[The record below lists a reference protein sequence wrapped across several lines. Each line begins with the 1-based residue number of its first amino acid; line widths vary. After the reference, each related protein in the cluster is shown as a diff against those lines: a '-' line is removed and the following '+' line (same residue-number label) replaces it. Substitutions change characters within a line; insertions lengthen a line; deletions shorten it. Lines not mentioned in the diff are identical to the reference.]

1 MVSVTVGQRVI
12 GLTNLDKALYPGT
25 GTTKAEVLQYYA
37 AALPALLG
45 TAGNRPLT
53 RIRWPEGTGLPSFY
67 EKDLPSHAPSWIPR
81 FRTVHSGQHSGK
93 GEREAEYPLLVGD
106 DAAATLTWLTQQ
118 GSLEY
123 HVPQWQVGTDGSAL
137 PPDRLVVDL
146 DPGPPAGLA
155 ECCEVAELVRVAL
168 EHSGLKPWAV
178 TSGSKGIQVY
188 AAVPGG
194 EVAGMTTDE
203 FARALAVTLEK
214 AMPELIVSRMEKAA
228 RPGRV
233 FIDWSQNN
241 PSKTTVAPWSLRGKE
256 SPTVAMPVTWDE
268 VNAGISRQFTMA
280 EAMERLAEV

>member
-1 MVSVTVGQRVI
+1 MSLSVTVGGRTI
-12 GLTNLDKALYPGT
+12 GLTNLDKVLYPAT

-37 AALPALLG
+37 SALPALMA

-53 RIRWPEGTGLPSFY
+53 RIRWPDGTGSPSFY
-67 EKDLPSHAPSWIPR
+67 EKDLPSHAPEWIPR
-81 FRTVHSGQHSGK
+81 FRTVHSGQGSGK
-93 GEREAEYPLLVGD
+93 GEHVAEYPLLVGEE
-106 DAAATLTWLTQQ
+106 AAATLTWLTQQ

-123 HVPQWQVGTDGSAL
+123 HVPQWRVGRDGHAL

-168 EHSGLKPWAV
+168 EHSELKPWAV

-188 AAVPGG
+188 ADVADGQ
-194 EVAGMTTDE
+194 VAGMPTDE
-203 FARALAVTLEK
+203 FAKALALTLEK

-241 PSKTTVAPWSLRGKE
+241 PAKTTVAPWSLRGKE
-256 SPTVAMPVTWDE
+256 SPTVAVPVTWDE
-268 VNAGISRQFTMA
+268 VAAGFDRQFTME
-280 EAMERLAEV
+280 EALSRLP

>member
-1 MVSVTVGQRVI
+1 MVSVTVGTRVI
-12 GLTNLDKALYPGT
+12 GLTNLDKVLYPGT

-37 AALPALLG
+37 AALPALLE

-53 RIRWPEGTGLPSFY
+53 RIRWPEGTGAPSFY
-67 EKDLPSHAPSWIPR
+67 EKDLPDHAPDWIPR
-81 FRTVHSGQHSGK
+81 FHTVHTGQHSGK
-93 GEREAEYPLLVGD
+93 GEREADYPLLVGAD
-106 DAAATLTWLTQQ
+106 DAATLTWLTQQ

-123 HVPQWQVGTDGSAL
+123 HVPQWQVGEDGTAL

-168 EHSGLKPWAV
+168 EHSGLQPQAV

-188 AAVPGG
+188 APVTDGQ
-194 EVAGMTTDE
+194 VAGMPTDE

-241 PSKTTVAPWSLRGKE
+241 PAKTTVAPWSLRGKE

-268 VNAGISRQFTMA
+268 VNSGIAQQFTMA
-280 EAMERLAEV
+280 QALERLE

>member
-1 MVSVTVGQRVI
+1 MVSVTVGGRVI
-12 GLTNLDKALYPGT
+12 ALTNLDKVLYPAT

-37 AALPALLG
+37 TALPALTK

-53 RIRWPEGTGLPSFY
+53 RIRWPEGTGAPSFY
-67 EKDLPSHAPSWIPR
+67 EKDLPAHAPEWIPR

-93 GEREAEYPLLVGD
+93 GEREAEYPLLVGP

-123 HVPQWQVGTDGSAL
+123 HVPQWQVGPDGSAL

-168 EHSGLKPWAV
+168 EHSGLQPWAV

-188 AAVPGG
+188 AEVRQGL
-194 EVAGMTTDE
+194 VAGMPTSE
-203 FARALAVTLEK
+203 FAKTLALTLEK
-214 AMPELIVSRMEKAA
+214 AMPELIVSRMEKSA

-241 PSKTTVAPWSLRGKE
+241 PAKTTVAPWSLRGKE
-256 SPTVAMPVTWDE
+256 APTVAVPVTWEE
-268 VNAGISRQFTMA
+268 VNAGLPRQFTMA
-280 EAMERLAEV
+280 EALERLG